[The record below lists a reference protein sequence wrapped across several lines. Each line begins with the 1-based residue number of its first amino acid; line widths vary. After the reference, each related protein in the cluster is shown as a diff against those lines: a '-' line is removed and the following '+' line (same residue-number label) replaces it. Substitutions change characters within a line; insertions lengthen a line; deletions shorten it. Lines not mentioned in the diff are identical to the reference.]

1 MSETAFCYYCGAR
14 HPVEEMRR
22 ILTKGGKRWRCIKSI
37 EGAKA
42 EIAERDTFGK
52 HITAINKTQAQAK
65 IGRLANP
72 ERDPNF

>member
-14 HPVEEMRR
+14 HPVEEMRQ

-42 EIAERDTFGK
+42 AIAKRDTFGK
-52 HITAINKTQAQAK
+52 QITAINKT
-65 IGRLANP
+65 RLKRKP
-72 ERDPNF
+72 K

>member
-1 MSETAFCYYCGAR
+1 MSETAFCSYCAAR
-14 HPVEEMRR
+14 HPVEVMRR
-22 ILTKGGKRWRCIKSI
+22 ILTRGGKRWRCIKSI

-42 EIAERDTFGK
+42 DIAERDTFGK
-52 HITAINKTQAQAK
+52 QITAINKTEAQAK

>member
-42 EIAERDTFGK
+42 DIAERDTFGK
-52 HITAINKTQAQAK
+52 EITAINKT
-65 IGRLANP
+65 RLKRKP
-72 ERDPNF
+72 K

>member
-42 EIAERDTFGK
+42 AIAKRDTFGK
-52 HITAINKTQAQAK
+52 QITAINKT
-65 IGRLANP
+65 RLKRKP
-72 ERDPNF
+72 K

>member
-1 MSETAFCYYCGAR
+1 MSETAFCSYCGTR

-42 EIAERDTFGK
+42 AIAKRDTFGK
-52 HITAINKTQAQAK
+52 QITAINKAEAQAK

-72 ERDPNF
+72 ERDPNL